1 MLLLNFD
8 CVSDGK
14 NMIFALK
21 KGAKPY
27 REAIESAFIEKDGFK
42 VEVADKGIFYP
53 SDQAAFPLGVGIA
66 AFHKAK
72 GIGLWLGRIHTSRDT
87 VLDMTNVNILRA
99 AIISLIGS

>member
-1 MLLLNFD
+1 MA
-8 CVSDGK
+8 K
-14 NMIFALK
+14 FAKLCGRMGSK
-21 KGAKPY
+21 KLQLRNK
-27 REAIESAFIEKDGFK
+27 GF
-42 VEVADKGIFYP
+42 AFYP